1 LAARGNYDAAMKH
14 SRLSSIAHNLA
25 DSLSCGLGFVIGYYG
40 TDIYGEAAK
49 CPESSIFVDFLKG
62 EISAGTPS
70 LAKAVA
76 LYSQV
81 LPDFC
86 KKHRVEVSE
95 FQIFR
100 VRYAVSFYG
109 PRYTVEIE
117 DRSGRHSSVEYAAYS
132 GRRLHA
138 A

>member
-1 LAARGNYDAAMKH
+1 MKH
-14 SRLSSIAHNLA
+14 RRLASIAHNLA
-25 DSLSCGLGFVIGYYG
+25 DSLSCGLGIVIDLYF

-49 CPESSIFVDFLKG
+49 CPESSILVDFLKG

-70 LAKAVA
+70 LAKAVV
-76 LYSQV
+76 LYSQA

-86 KKHRVEVSE
+86 KKHRAEISE
-95 FQIFR
+95 FRKFH
-100 VRYAVSFYG
+100 VRYAVSFFG
-109 PRYTVEIE
+109 PRYIVEIE
-117 DRSGRHSSVEYAAYS
+117 DQSGRCSSIEYAAYS